1 MQEERIKDLI
11 NTIFYEWVHM
21 TKLASLQNLPA
32 QVTPSPS
39 NPVLQVQVYEPSV
52 FSQSALSLQLCAPVT
67 HSSIS
72 SNIWLELTQ
81 S

>member
-21 TKLASLQNLPA
+21 TKFSSLQNLPLQA
-32 QVTPSPS
+32 KPFPS

-52 FSQSALSLQLCAPVT
+52 FSQSA
-67 HSSIS
+67 
-72 SNIWLELTQ
+72 W
-81 S
+81 